1 MSVGSQKPI
10 NKTPGSIQP
19 IVVRGI
25 RTALRVKHTCSME
38 SKQRDARWLSCVGE
52 ARVVEFYC
60 KEILNKI
67 APSLLNRPPQNTPQ

>member
-1 MSVGSQKPI
+1 
-10 NKTPGSIQP
+10 
-19 IVVRGI
+19 
-25 RTALRVKHTCSME
+25 ME